1 MVSAVVTSKLESLR
15 RCIQRIEAK
24 RPPKIE
30 DLTGDYD
37 TQDIIAL
44 NLTRAVQLCVDIA
57 AHLIAS
63 RDAPVPMTMAE
74 SFDTLAA
81 LKLLP
86 PDLAMRL
93 KRAVGFRNIV
103 VHAYQ
108 QIDWAIV
115 HTIIHFH
122 LGDFKA
128 FAQAVIAS
136 EG

>member
-1 MVSAVVTSKLESLR
+1 LR

-24 RPPKIE
+24 RPPKVE
-30 DLTGDYD
+30 DLKNDYD
-37 TQDIIAL
+37 AQDIIAL
-44 NLTRAVQLCVDIA
+44 NLTRAVQLSVDIA

-74 SFDTLAA
+74 SFDTLVI
-81 LKLLP
+81 LKLLSP
-86 PDLAMRL
+86 ELALRL

-108 QIDWAIV
+108 QIDWEIV
-115 HTIIHFH
+115 HTIIHNH
-122 LGDFKA
+122 LRDFKA
-128 FAQAVIAS
+128 FAQTVMAS